1 MDDTGSAE
9 APPPLAPRTRTNLNG
24 KVLAAPRKEASST
37 KRTGGQQTSRVK
49 YAMSKKKFQAMR
61 KRLDALEVSLAEDEK
76 ILFARSLG
84 ATPDE
89 RWRMHE
95 NFLRS
100 LNLFTHSARK
110 AYGFK

>member
-1 MDDTGSAE
+1 M
-9 APPPLAPRTRTNLNG
+9 
-24 KVLAAPRKEASST
+24 
-37 KRTGGQQTSRVK
+37 
-49 YAMSKKKFQAMR
+49 M
-61 KRLDALEVSLAEDEK
+61 KRLRKLDPTLSEHDL
-76 ILFARSLG
+76 ILFARSLA

-110 AYGFK
+110 AYSFR

>member
-1 MDDTGSAE
+1 MT
-9 APPPLAPRTRTNLNG
+9 
-24 KVLAAPRKEASST
+24 
-37 KRTGGQQTSRVK
+37 
-49 YAMSKKKFQAMR
+49 KKKLREMTQQLER
-61 KRLDALEVSLAEDEK
+61 VGGLDEHEK
-76 ILFARSLG
+76 HLFARSLA

-100 LNLFTHSARK
+100 LNLFTHSSRK